1 MISALKNLLIKET
14 VDDLI
19 ENVID
24 LSKDHE
30 YFSRIKKDYC
40 NPLIS
45 NTGDFSCLF
54 RKAVKIPRL
63 LTSLYPIAGSL
74 KGMFSPSQFMVH
86 RSSR

>member
-1 MISALKNLLIKET
+1 MISNCLEKNLLIKET

-24 LSKDHE
+24 LSVYNKDHE

-45 NTGDFSCLF
+45 NTGTFHFYSEKL
-54 RKAVKIPRL
+54 
-63 LTSLYPIAGSL
+63 
-74 KGMFSPSQFMVH
+74 
-86 RSSR
+86 